1 MQITL
6 YNSLDIINNT
16 EYNNHEITER
26 RCSKNPM
33 SKSVYSLVLSDDV
46 VAAVDRAAYSLGS
59 SRSNLINQILAEYV
73 SFITPEKRR
82 KDIFDALASVIGGFE
97 PFQVQTRGSDN
108 ILNIRSPLRVKY
120 NPTIKYTVELSRG
133 SGSEIGQLKIMT
145 RTQSEALIKMLDE
158 FFCQFSQIEQ
168 RYLRRLFPELRPHYK
183 IRQGRLVR
191 NFSLLKDGCKNHE
204 IGSAIAAYIQ
214 MIDRALKEC
223 IGQPPECWEE
233 RIEAVYLE
241 YLKETPIIC

>member
-1 MQITL
+1 
-6 YNSLDIINNT
+6 
-16 EYNNHEITER
+16 
-26 RCSKNPM
+26 M

-97 PFQVQTRGSDN
+97 PFQVQTRGSDS

-133 SGSEIGQLKIMT
+133 SGSEIGQLKIM
-145 RTQSEALIKMLDE
+145 AHPVGGAD
-158 FFCQFSQIEQ
+158 
-168 RYLRRLFPELRPHYK
+168 
-183 IRQGRLVR
+183 
-191 NFSLLKDGCKNHE
+191 
-204 IGSAIAAYIQ
+204 
-214 MIDRALKEC
+214 
-223 IGQPPECWEE
+223 
-233 RIEAVYLE
+233 
-241 YLKETPIIC
+241 